1 MRRLGPLRVGKFN
14 PLSRHKTRHG
24 QHVAEMSISVPL
36 VEGVVLALD
45 RIGEH
50 HECVFRHLFPPSR
63 VLSQR
68 DELTLL
74 APLRHTLARKPQ
86 GMAHCCATA
95 GEDRCLQ
102 PRMDA
107 TVQSTVT
114 GGCLSDLVTYDAV

>member
-1 MRRLGPLRVGKFN
+1 LRVGKLK

-50 HECVFRHLFPPSR
+50 HECVFRHLYPPSR

-68 DELTLL
+68 DELTPL
-74 APLRHTLARKPQ
+74 APCGILLPGSPEDGELLRTSGTMRRQ
-86 GMAHCCATA
+86 TA
-95 GEDRCLQ
+95 PAGASR
-102 PRMDA
+102 
-107 TVQSTVT
+107 
-114 GGCLSDLVTYDAV
+114 

>member
-1 MRRLGPLRVGKFN
+1 MRRLGPLRVGKFK
-14 PLSRHKTRHG
+14 PLSRHKTRYG

-68 DELTLL
+68 DELTPL
-74 APLRHTLARKPQ
+74 APCGILLPGSPRDVLAIVDSLPLRSDGSTSMRQGSCARSQ
-86 GMAHCCATA
+86 
-95 GEDRCLQ
+95 
-102 PRMDA
+102 
-107 TVQSTVT
+107 
-114 GGCLSDLVTYDAV
+114 

>member
-1 MRRLGPLRVGKFN
+1 MRRLGPLRVGKFK

-68 DELTLL
+68 DELTPL
-74 APLRHTLARKPQ
+74 APCGILLPGSP
-86 GMAHCCATA
+86 GMANRCATA
-95 GEDRCLQ
+95 WEDRCLQ
-102 PRMDA
+102 PR
-107 TVQSTVT
+107 T
-114 GGCLSDLVTYDAV
+114 DAVL